1 MSYRSA
7 KADQG
12 TPLLE
17 WIAASIGAVMA
28 IGTISYLVWDGLGSA
43 DTPADLTVRVEE
55 VAPVQ
60 EGFRVEVA
68 VSNRGGRT
76 AAEAKLDVRSRAEDG
91 SEEHGEITFDY
102 VPGHS
107 TRHGAVL
114 FRRQPRAESLDLRV
128 LGYRDP

>member
-1 MSYRSA
+1 LSYRSA

-60 EGFRVEVA
+60 EGF
-68 VSNRGGRT
+68 RGGRT